1 MGIDKQNKI
10 IMNASEK
17 SIDPVETPIP
27 RQTTGNI
34 SGGDSFEQQ
43 FLTME
48 GTQQPKQNLLL

>member
-1 MGIDKQNKI
+1 MST
-10 IMNASEK
+10 SEK
-17 SIDPVETPIP
+17 SIDPVETPIA

-48 GTQQPKQNLLL
+48 GTQQPKTESTFIDF

>member
-1 MGIDKQNKI
+1 
-10 IMNASEK
+10 MNTSEK
-17 SIDPVETPIP
+17 SIDPVETPIIA
-27 RQTTGNI
+27 RQTTGI